1 MLYKLFCTY
10 ECNYVLCID
19 IVLHI
24 FKFKSFAY
32 IRTVDIHL
40 SM

>member
-1 MLYKLFCTY
+1 MLYKLFYTY
-10 ECNYVLCID
+10 ECNYILYRY